1 MKKIMLVFGTR
12 PEAIKMCPLVK
23 ELKTRKGLETV
34 VCVTG
39 QHRQMLDSVL
49 RTFDVEP
56 DYDLSIMKDKQ
67 TLFGVT
73 VSILEKIKPVL
84 EKERPDAVLV
94 HGDTTT
100 TFASALACYYLGIK
114 VGHVEAG
121 LRTYDIHSPFP
132 EEFNRQAVGI
142 VSEYNFA
149 PTETARENLLR
160 EGKKKETVFVAGNTA
175 IDALRTTVRA
185 DYSNKWLDWAADG
198 RLIMIT
204 AHRRENLGE
213 PMHHMFRAIRRIVE
227 EHPDIRAIYPIHM
240 NPVVREAADAEL
252 GGCEHIKI
260 IEPLDVVDFHNF
272 LAHSYMILTDSGG
285 FQVFSLSTLR
295 KMKPD
300 GVEFASHIDGT
311 RFFLGPRESMAIQ
324 RALGSDIVMSLD
336 ECTPY
341 PCKYEDAAKSLDVT
355 LRWELMSR
363 EQKLKDHQQLFGIV
377 QGSTYRD
384 LRERSAKELVKIG
397 FDGYS
402 IGGLSVG
409 ESEEMMFECLEWVTP
424 LLPKDKPR
432 YLMGV
437 GTPKQI
443 YEGVRRGVDMFD
455 CVMPTRLAR
464 HGSAFV
470 RGGKTIPVKAGKY
483 REDFTPVDPTCSCY
497 CCTHFT
503 KAYIRHLMNVNEI
516 LGIRLIT
523 LHNIHYFMDLTRRIR
538 EHIAAGTLNDMAS
551 EFED

>member
-1 MKKIMLVFGTR
+1 MNNFELLYQDPSSGARLGRLTTAHGVVNTPVFMPVGTR
-12 PEAIKMCPLVK
+12 ATVKAISPR
-23 ELKTRKGLETV
+23 ELEELNV
-34 VCVTG
+34 
-39 QHRQMLDSVL
+39 Q
-49 RTFDVEP
+49 
-56 DYDLSIMKDKQ
+56 I
-67 TLFGVT
+67 
-73 VSILEKIKPVL
+73 IL
-84 EKERPDAVLV
+84 
-94 HGDTTT
+94 
-100 TFASALACYYLGIK
+100 
-114 VGHVEAG
+114 
-121 LRTYDIHSPFP
+121 
-132 EEFNRQAVGI
+132 
-142 VSEYNFA
+142 
-149 PTETARENLLR
+149 
-160 EGKKKETVFVAGNTA
+160 GNTYHLF
-175 IDALRTTVRA
+175 LRPGPELIEKA
-185 DYSNKWLDWAADG
+185 GGLHQFEDW
-198 RLIMIT
+198 
-204 AHRRENLGE
+204 
-213 PMHHMFRAIRRIVE
+213 HH
-227 EHPDIRAIYPIHM
+227 P
-240 NPVVREAADAEL
+240 
-252 GGCEHIKI
+252 
-260 IEPLDVVDFHNF
+260 
-272 LAHSYMILTDSGG
+272 ILTDSGG
-285 FQVFSLSTLR
+285 FQVFSLSNLR

-324 RALGSDIVMSLD
+324 RALGSDIVMSFD

-409 ESEEMMFECLEWVTP
+409 ESEETMFECLEWVTP

-523 LHNIHYFMDLTRRIR
+523 LHNIHYFMDLTKRIR

>member
-1 MKKIMLVFGTR
+1 MNNFELLYQDPTSGARLGRLTTAHGVVNTPVFMPVGTR
-12 PEAIKMCPLVK
+12 ATVK
-23 ELKTRKGLETV
+23 AMSPRELEELNV
-34 VCVTG
+34 
-39 QHRQMLDSVL
+39 Q
-49 RTFDVEP
+49 
-56 DYDLSIMKDKQ
+56 I
-67 TLFGVT
+67 
-73 VSILEKIKPVL
+73 IL
-84 EKERPDAVLV
+84 
-94 HGDTTT
+94 
-100 TFASALACYYLGIK
+100 
-114 VGHVEAG
+114 
-121 LRTYDIHSPFP
+121 
-132 EEFNRQAVGI
+132 
-142 VSEYNFA
+142 
-149 PTETARENLLR
+149 
-160 EGKKKETVFVAGNTA
+160 GNTYHLF
-175 IDALRTTVRA
+175 LRPGPELIEKA
-185 DYSNKWLDWAADG
+185 GGLHQFEDW
-198 RLIMIT
+198 
-204 AHRRENLGE
+204 
-213 PMHHMFRAIRRIVE
+213 HH
-227 EHPDIRAIYPIHM
+227 P
-240 NPVVREAADAEL
+240 
-252 GGCEHIKI
+252 
-260 IEPLDVVDFHNF
+260 
-272 LAHSYMILTDSGG
+272 ILTDSGG
-285 FQVFSLSTLR
+285 FQVFSLSNLR

-324 RALGSDIVMSLD
+324 RALGSDIVMSFD

-384 LRERSAKELVKIG
+384 LRERSATDLVKIG

-409 ESEEMMFECLEWVTP
+409 ESDEMMFECLEWVTP

-523 LHNIHYFMDLTRRIR
+523 LHNIHYFMDLTKRIR

>member
-1 MKKIMLVFGTR
+1 MNNFELLCQDPASGARLGRLTTAHGVVNTPVFMPVGTR
-12 PEAIKMCPLVK
+12 ATVK
-23 ELKTRKGLETV
+23 AMSPRELEELNV
-34 VCVTG
+34 
-39 QHRQMLDSVL
+39 Q
-49 RTFDVEP
+49 
-56 DYDLSIMKDKQ
+56 I
-67 TLFGVT
+67 
-73 VSILEKIKPVL
+73 IL
-84 EKERPDAVLV
+84 
-94 HGDTTT
+94 
-100 TFASALACYYLGIK
+100 
-114 VGHVEAG
+114 
-121 LRTYDIHSPFP
+121 
-132 EEFNRQAVGI
+132 
-142 VSEYNFA
+142 
-149 PTETARENLLR
+149 
-160 EGKKKETVFVAGNTA
+160 GNTYHLF
-175 IDALRTTVRA
+175 LRPGPELIEKA
-185 DYSNKWLDWAADG
+185 GGLHQFEDW
-198 RLIMIT
+198 R
-204 AHRRENLGE
+204 
-213 PMHHMFRAIRRIVE
+213 
-227 EHPDIRAIYPIHM
+227 HP
-240 NPVVREAADAEL
+240 
-252 GGCEHIKI
+252 
-260 IEPLDVVDFHNF
+260 
-272 LAHSYMILTDSGG
+272 ILTDSGG
-285 FQVFSLSTLR
+285 FQVFSLSNLR

-324 RALGSDIVMSLD
+324 RALGSDIVMSFD

-523 LHNIHYFMDLTRRIR
+523 LHNIHYFMDLTKRIR

>member
-1 MKKIMLVFGTR
+1 MNNFELLCQDPASGARLGRLTTAHGVVNTPVFMPVGTR
-12 PEAIKMCPLVK
+12 ATVK
-23 ELKTRKGLETV
+23 AMSPRELEELNV
-34 VCVTG
+34 
-39 QHRQMLDSVL
+39 Q
-49 RTFDVEP
+49 
-56 DYDLSIMKDKQ
+56 I
-67 TLFGVT
+67 
-73 VSILEKIKPVL
+73 IL
-84 EKERPDAVLV
+84 
-94 HGDTTT
+94 
-100 TFASALACYYLGIK
+100 
-114 VGHVEAG
+114 
-121 LRTYDIHSPFP
+121 
-132 EEFNRQAVGI
+132 
-142 VSEYNFA
+142 
-149 PTETARENLLR
+149 
-160 EGKKKETVFVAGNTA
+160 GNTYHLF
-175 IDALRTTVRA
+175 LRPGPELIEKA
-185 DYSNKWLDWAADG
+185 GGLHQFEDW
-198 RLIMIT
+198 R
-204 AHRRENLGE
+204 
-213 PMHHMFRAIRRIVE
+213 
-227 EHPDIRAIYPIHM
+227 HP
-240 NPVVREAADAEL
+240 
-252 GGCEHIKI
+252 
-260 IEPLDVVDFHNF
+260 
-272 LAHSYMILTDSGG
+272 ILTDSGG
-285 FQVFSLSTLR
+285 FQVFSLSNLR

-324 RALGSDIVMSLD
+324 RALGSDIVMSFD

-409 ESEEMMFECLEWVTP
+409 ESEETMFECLEWVTP

-483 REDFTPVDPTCSCY
+483 REDFTPVDPGCSCY

-503 KAYIRHLMNVNEI
+503 KAYVRHLMNVNEI

-523 LHNIHYFMDLTRRIR
+523 LHNIHYFMDLTKRIR

-551 EFED
+551 EFND

>member
-1 MKKIMLVFGTR
+1 MNNFELLCQDPASGARLGRLTTAHGVVNTPVFMPVGTR
-12 PEAIKMCPLVK
+12 ATVK
-23 ELKTRKGLETV
+23 AMSPRELEELNV
-34 VCVTG
+34 
-39 QHRQMLDSVL
+39 Q
-49 RTFDVEP
+49 
-56 DYDLSIMKDKQ
+56 I
-67 TLFGVT
+67 
-73 VSILEKIKPVL
+73 IL
-84 EKERPDAVLV
+84 
-94 HGDTTT
+94 
-100 TFASALACYYLGIK
+100 
-114 VGHVEAG
+114 
-121 LRTYDIHSPFP
+121 
-132 EEFNRQAVGI
+132 
-142 VSEYNFA
+142 
-149 PTETARENLLR
+149 
-160 EGKKKETVFVAGNTA
+160 GNTYHLF
-175 IDALRTTVRA
+175 LRP
-185 DYSNKWLDWAADG
+185 G
-198 RLIMIT
+198 PELIEK
-204 AHRRENLGE
+204 AGGLHQFEGW
-213 PMHHMFRAIRRIVE
+213 HH
-227 EHPDIRAIYPIHM
+227 P
-240 NPVVREAADAEL
+240 
-252 GGCEHIKI
+252 
-260 IEPLDVVDFHNF
+260 
-272 LAHSYMILTDSGG
+272 ILTDSGG
-285 FQVFSLSTLR
+285 FQVFSLSNLR

-324 RALGSDIVMSLD
+324 RALGSDIVMSFD

-409 ESEEMMFECLEWVTP
+409 ESEETMFECLEWVTP

-483 REDFTPVDPTCSCY
+483 REDFTPVDPGCSCY

-503 KAYIRHLMNVNEI
+503 KAYVRHLMNVNEI

-523 LHNIHYFMDLTRRIR
+523 LHNIHYFMDLTKRIR

-551 EFED
+551 EFND

>member
-1 MKKIMLVFGTR
+1 MNNFELLCQDPAPGARLGRLTTAHGVVNTPVFMPVGTR
-12 PEAIKMCPLVK
+12 ATVK
-23 ELKTRKGLETV
+23 AMSPRELEELNV
-34 VCVTG
+34 
-39 QHRQMLDSVL
+39 Q
-49 RTFDVEP
+49 
-56 DYDLSIMKDKQ
+56 I
-67 TLFGVT
+67 
-73 VSILEKIKPVL
+73 IL
-84 EKERPDAVLV
+84 
-94 HGDTTT
+94 
-100 TFASALACYYLGIK
+100 
-114 VGHVEAG
+114 
-121 LRTYDIHSPFP
+121 
-132 EEFNRQAVGI
+132 
-142 VSEYNFA
+142 
-149 PTETARENLLR
+149 
-160 EGKKKETVFVAGNTA
+160 GNTYHLF
-175 IDALRTTVRA
+175 LRPGPELIEKA
-185 DYSNKWLDWAADG
+185 GGLHQFEDW
-198 RLIMIT
+198 R
-204 AHRRENLGE
+204 
-213 PMHHMFRAIRRIVE
+213 
-227 EHPDIRAIYPIHM
+227 HP
-240 NPVVREAADAEL
+240 
-252 GGCEHIKI
+252 
-260 IEPLDVVDFHNF
+260 
-272 LAHSYMILTDSGG
+272 ILTDSGG
-285 FQVFSLSTLR
+285 FQVFSLSNLR

-324 RALGSDIVMSLD
+324 RALGSDIVMSFD

-409 ESEEMMFECLEWVTP
+409 ESEETMFECLEWVTP

-483 REDFTPVDPTCSCY
+483 REDFTPVDPGCSCY

-503 KAYIRHLMNVNEI
+503 KAYVRHLMNVNEI

-523 LHNIHYFMDLTRRIR
+523 LHNIHYFMDLTKRIR

-551 EFED
+551 EFDD

>member
-1 MKKIMLVFGTR
+1 MNNFELLYQDPTSGARLGHLTTAHGVVNTPVFMPVGTR
-12 PEAIKMCPLVK
+12 ATVK
-23 ELKTRKGLETV
+23 AMSPRELEELNV
-34 VCVTG
+34 
-39 QHRQMLDSVL
+39 Q
-49 RTFDVEP
+49 
-56 DYDLSIMKDKQ
+56 I
-67 TLFGVT
+67 
-73 VSILEKIKPVL
+73 IL
-84 EKERPDAVLV
+84 
-94 HGDTTT
+94 
-100 TFASALACYYLGIK
+100 
-114 VGHVEAG
+114 
-121 LRTYDIHSPFP
+121 
-132 EEFNRQAVGI
+132 
-142 VSEYNFA
+142 
-149 PTETARENLLR
+149 
-160 EGKKKETVFVAGNTA
+160 GNTYHLF
-175 IDALRTTVRA
+175 LRPGPELIEKA
-185 DYSNKWLDWAADG
+185 GGLHQFEDW
-198 RLIMIT
+198 
-204 AHRRENLGE
+204 
-213 PMHHMFRAIRRIVE
+213 HH
-227 EHPDIRAIYPIHM
+227 P
-240 NPVVREAADAEL
+240 
-252 GGCEHIKI
+252 
-260 IEPLDVVDFHNF
+260 
-272 LAHSYMILTDSGG
+272 ILTDSGG
-285 FQVFSLSTLR
+285 FQVFSLSNLR

-324 RALGSDIVMSLD
+324 RALGSDIVMSFD

-523 LHNIHYFMDLTRRIR
+523 LHNIHYFMDLTKRIR

>member
-1 MKKIMLVFGTR
+1 MNNFELLCQDPTSGARLGRLTTAHGVVNTPVFMPVGTR
-12 PEAIKMCPLVK
+12 ATVK
-23 ELKTRKGLETV
+23 AMSPRELEELNV
-34 VCVTG
+34 
-39 QHRQMLDSVL
+39 Q
-49 RTFDVEP
+49 
-56 DYDLSIMKDKQ
+56 I
-67 TLFGVT
+67 
-73 VSILEKIKPVL
+73 IL
-84 EKERPDAVLV
+84 
-94 HGDTTT
+94 
-100 TFASALACYYLGIK
+100 
-114 VGHVEAG
+114 
-121 LRTYDIHSPFP
+121 
-132 EEFNRQAVGI
+132 
-142 VSEYNFA
+142 
-149 PTETARENLLR
+149 
-160 EGKKKETVFVAGNTA
+160 GNTYHLFQRPGPELIEKA
-175 IDALRTTVRA
+175 GGLHQFE
-185 DYSNKWLDWAADG
+185 DW
-198 RLIMIT
+198 
-204 AHRRENLGE
+204 
-213 PMHHMFRAIRRIVE
+213 HH
-227 EHPDIRAIYPIHM
+227 P
-240 NPVVREAADAEL
+240 
-252 GGCEHIKI
+252 
-260 IEPLDVVDFHNF
+260 
-272 LAHSYMILTDSGG
+272 ILTDSGG
-285 FQVFSLSTLR
+285 FQVFSLSNLR

-324 RALGSDIVMSLD
+324 RALGSDIVMSFD

-470 RGGKTIPVKAGKY
+470 RGGKPIPVKAGKY

-523 LHNIHYFMDLTRRIR
+523 LHNIHYFMDLTKRIR

>member
-1 MKKIMLVFGTR
+1 MNNFELLYQDPTSGARLGRLTTAHGVVNTPVFMPVGTR
-12 PEAIKMCPLVK
+12 ATVK
-23 ELKTRKGLETV
+23 AMSPRELEELNV
-34 VCVTG
+34 
-39 QHRQMLDSVL
+39 Q
-49 RTFDVEP
+49 
-56 DYDLSIMKDKQ
+56 I
-67 TLFGVT
+67 
-73 VSILEKIKPVL
+73 IL
-84 EKERPDAVLV
+84 
-94 HGDTTT
+94 
-100 TFASALACYYLGIK
+100 
-114 VGHVEAG
+114 
-121 LRTYDIHSPFP
+121 
-132 EEFNRQAVGI
+132 
-142 VSEYNFA
+142 
-149 PTETARENLLR
+149 
-160 EGKKKETVFVAGNTA
+160 GNTYHLF
-175 IDALRTTVRA
+175 LRPGPELIEKA
-185 DYSNKWLDWAADG
+185 GGLHQFEDW
-198 RLIMIT
+198 
-204 AHRRENLGE
+204 
-213 PMHHMFRAIRRIVE
+213 HH
-227 EHPDIRAIYPIHM
+227 P
-240 NPVVREAADAEL
+240 
-252 GGCEHIKI
+252 
-260 IEPLDVVDFHNF
+260 
-272 LAHSYMILTDSGG
+272 ILTDSGG
-285 FQVFSLSTLR
+285 FQVFSLSNLR

-324 RALGSDIVMSLD
+324 RALGSDIVMSFD

-377 QGSTYRD
+377 QGSTYRE

-523 LHNIHYFMDLTRRIR
+523 LHNIHYFMDLTKRIR

>member
-1 MKKIMLVFGTR
+1 MNNFELLCQDPASGARLGRLTTAHGVVNTPVFMPVGTR
-12 PEAIKMCPLVK
+12 ATVK
-23 ELKTRKGLETV
+23 AMSPRELEELNV
-34 VCVTG
+34 
-39 QHRQMLDSVL
+39 Q
-49 RTFDVEP
+49 
-56 DYDLSIMKDKQ
+56 I
-67 TLFGVT
+67 
-73 VSILEKIKPVL
+73 IL
-84 EKERPDAVLV
+84 
-94 HGDTTT
+94 
-100 TFASALACYYLGIK
+100 
-114 VGHVEAG
+114 
-121 LRTYDIHSPFP
+121 
-132 EEFNRQAVGI
+132 
-142 VSEYNFA
+142 
-149 PTETARENLLR
+149 
-160 EGKKKETVFVAGNTA
+160 GNTYHLF
-175 IDALRTTVRA
+175 LRPGPELIEKA
-185 DYSNKWLDWAADG
+185 GGLHQFEDW
-198 RLIMIT
+198 R
-204 AHRRENLGE
+204 
-213 PMHHMFRAIRRIVE
+213 
-227 EHPDIRAIYPIHM
+227 HP
-240 NPVVREAADAEL
+240 
-252 GGCEHIKI
+252 
-260 IEPLDVVDFHNF
+260 
-272 LAHSYMILTDSGG
+272 ILTDSGG
-285 FQVFSLSTLR
+285 FQVFSLSNLR

-311 RFFLGPRESMAIQ
+311 RFFLGPSESMAIQ
-324 RALGSDIVMSLD
+324 RALGSDIVMSFD

-409 ESEEMMFECLEWVTP
+409 ESEETMFECLEWVTP

-483 REDFTPVDPTCSCY
+483 REDFTPVDPGCSCY

-503 KAYIRHLMNVNEI
+503 KAYVRHLMNVNEI

-523 LHNIHYFMDLTRRIR
+523 LHNIHYFMDLTKRIR

-551 EFED
+551 EFDD

>member
-1 MKKIMLVFGTR
+1 MNNFELLYQDPTSGARLGRLTTAHGVVNTPVFMPVGTR
-12 PEAIKMCPLVK
+12 ATVK
-23 ELKTRKGLETV
+23 AMSPRELEELNV
-34 VCVTG
+34 
-39 QHRQMLDSVL
+39 Q
-49 RTFDVEP
+49 
-56 DYDLSIMKDKQ
+56 I
-67 TLFGVT
+67 
-73 VSILEKIKPVL
+73 IL
-84 EKERPDAVLV
+84 
-94 HGDTTT
+94 
-100 TFASALACYYLGIK
+100 
-114 VGHVEAG
+114 
-121 LRTYDIHSPFP
+121 
-132 EEFNRQAVGI
+132 
-142 VSEYNFA
+142 
-149 PTETARENLLR
+149 
-160 EGKKKETVFVAGNTA
+160 GNTYHLF
-175 IDALRTTVRA
+175 LRPGPELIEKA
-185 DYSNKWLDWAADG
+185 GGLHQFEDW
-198 RLIMIT
+198 
-204 AHRRENLGE
+204 
-213 PMHHMFRAIRRIVE
+213 HH
-227 EHPDIRAIYPIHM
+227 P
-240 NPVVREAADAEL
+240 
-252 GGCEHIKI
+252 
-260 IEPLDVVDFHNF
+260 
-272 LAHSYMILTDSGG
+272 ILTDSGG
-285 FQVFSLSTLR
+285 FQVFSLSNLR

-324 RALGSDIVMSLD
+324 RALGSDIVMSFD

-464 HGSAFV
+464 HGSTFV

-523 LHNIHYFMDLTRRIR
+523 LHNIHYFMDLTKRIR

>member
-1 MKKIMLVFGTR
+1 MNNFELLCQDPASGARLGRLTTAHGVVNTPVFMPVGTR
-12 PEAIKMCPLVK
+12 ATVK
-23 ELKTRKGLETV
+23 AMSPRELEELNV
-34 VCVTG
+34 
-39 QHRQMLDSVL
+39 Q
-49 RTFDVEP
+49 
-56 DYDLSIMKDKQ
+56 I
-67 TLFGVT
+67 
-73 VSILEKIKPVL
+73 IL
-84 EKERPDAVLV
+84 
-94 HGDTTT
+94 
-100 TFASALACYYLGIK
+100 
-114 VGHVEAG
+114 
-121 LRTYDIHSPFP
+121 
-132 EEFNRQAVGI
+132 
-142 VSEYNFA
+142 
-149 PTETARENLLR
+149 
-160 EGKKKETVFVAGNTA
+160 GNTYHLF
-175 IDALRTTVRA
+175 LRPGPELIEKA
-185 DYSNKWLDWAADG
+185 GGLHQFEDW
-198 RLIMIT
+198 R
-204 AHRRENLGE
+204 
-213 PMHHMFRAIRRIVE
+213 
-227 EHPDIRAIYPIHM
+227 HP
-240 NPVVREAADAEL
+240 
-252 GGCEHIKI
+252 
-260 IEPLDVVDFHNF
+260 
-272 LAHSYMILTDSGG
+272 ILTDSGG
-285 FQVFSLSTLR
+285 FQVFSLSNLR
-295 KMKPD
+295 KIKPD

-324 RALGSDIVMSLD
+324 RALGSDIVMSFD

-409 ESEEMMFECLEWVTP
+409 ESEETMFECLEWVTP

-483 REDFTPVDPTCSCY
+483 REDFTPVDPGCSCY

-503 KAYIRHLMNVNEI
+503 KAYVRHLMNVNEI

-523 LHNIHYFMDLTRRIR
+523 LHNIHYFMDLTKRIR

-551 EFED
+551 EFDD

>member
-1 MKKIMLVFGTR
+1 MSPR
-12 PEAIKMCPLVK
+12 
-23 ELKTRKGLETV
+23 ELEELNV
-34 VCVTG
+34 
-39 QHRQMLDSVL
+39 Q
-49 RTFDVEP
+49 
-56 DYDLSIMKDKQ
+56 I
-67 TLFGVT
+67 
-73 VSILEKIKPVL
+73 IL
-84 EKERPDAVLV
+84 
-94 HGDTTT
+94 
-100 TFASALACYYLGIK
+100 
-114 VGHVEAG
+114 
-121 LRTYDIHSPFP
+121 
-132 EEFNRQAVGI
+132 
-142 VSEYNFA
+142 
-149 PTETARENLLR
+149 
-160 EGKKKETVFVAGNTA
+160 GNTYHLF
-175 IDALRTTVRA
+175 LRPGPELIEKA
-185 DYSNKWLDWAADG
+185 GGLHQFEDW
-198 RLIMIT
+198 
-204 AHRRENLGE
+204 
-213 PMHHMFRAIRRIVE
+213 HH
-227 EHPDIRAIYPIHM
+227 P
-240 NPVVREAADAEL
+240 
-252 GGCEHIKI
+252 
-260 IEPLDVVDFHNF
+260 
-272 LAHSYMILTDSGG
+272 ILTDSGG
-285 FQVFSLSTLR
+285 FQVFSLSNLR

-324 RALGSDIVMSLD
+324 RALGSDIVMSFD

-523 LHNIHYFMDLTRRIR
+523 LHNIHYFMDLTKRIR

>member
-1 MKKIMLVFGTR
+1 MNNFELLYQDPTSGARLGRLTTAHGVVNTPVFMPVGTR
-12 PEAIKMCPLVK
+12 ATVK
-23 ELKTRKGLETV
+23 AMSPRELEELNV
-34 VCVTG
+34 
-39 QHRQMLDSVL
+39 Q
-49 RTFDVEP
+49 
-56 DYDLSIMKDKQ
+56 I
-67 TLFGVT
+67 
-73 VSILEKIKPVL
+73 IL
-84 EKERPDAVLV
+84 
-94 HGDTTT
+94 
-100 TFASALACYYLGIK
+100 
-114 VGHVEAG
+114 
-121 LRTYDIHSPFP
+121 
-132 EEFNRQAVGI
+132 
-142 VSEYNFA
+142 
-149 PTETARENLLR
+149 
-160 EGKKKETVFVAGNTA
+160 GNTYHLF
-175 IDALRTTVRA
+175 LRPGPELIEKA
-185 DYSNKWLDWAADG
+185 GGLHQFEDW
-198 RLIMIT
+198 
-204 AHRRENLGE
+204 
-213 PMHHMFRAIRRIVE
+213 HH
-227 EHPDIRAIYPIHM
+227 P
-240 NPVVREAADAEL
+240 
-252 GGCEHIKI
+252 
-260 IEPLDVVDFHNF
+260 
-272 LAHSYMILTDSGG
+272 ILTDSGG
-285 FQVFSLSTLR
+285 FQVFSLSNLR

-324 RALGSDIVMSLD
+324 RALGSDIVMSFD

-483 REDFTPVDPTCSCY
+483 REDFTPVDPGCSCY

-523 LHNIHYFMDLTRRIR
+523 LHNIHYFMDLTKRIR

>member
-1 MKKIMLVFGTR
+1 MNNFELLYQDPSSDARLGRLTTAHGVVNTPVFMPVGTR
-12 PEAIKMCPLVK
+12 ATVK
-23 ELKTRKGLETV
+23 AMSPRELEELNV
-34 VCVTG
+34 
-39 QHRQMLDSVL
+39 Q
-49 RTFDVEP
+49 
-56 DYDLSIMKDKQ
+56 I
-67 TLFGVT
+67 
-73 VSILEKIKPVL
+73 IL
-84 EKERPDAVLV
+84 
-94 HGDTTT
+94 
-100 TFASALACYYLGIK
+100 
-114 VGHVEAG
+114 
-121 LRTYDIHSPFP
+121 
-132 EEFNRQAVGI
+132 
-142 VSEYNFA
+142 
-149 PTETARENLLR
+149 
-160 EGKKKETVFVAGNTA
+160 GNTYHLF
-175 IDALRTTVRA
+175 LRPGPELIEKA
-185 DYSNKWLDWAADG
+185 GGLHQFEDW
-198 RLIMIT
+198 
-204 AHRRENLGE
+204 
-213 PMHHMFRAIRRIVE
+213 HH
-227 EHPDIRAIYPIHM
+227 P
-240 NPVVREAADAEL
+240 
-252 GGCEHIKI
+252 
-260 IEPLDVVDFHNF
+260 
-272 LAHSYMILTDSGG
+272 ILTDSGG
-285 FQVFSLSTLR
+285 FQVFSLSNLR

-324 RALGSDIVMSLD
+324 RALGSDIVMSFD

-523 LHNIHYFMDLTRRIR
+523 LHNIHYFMDLTKRIR

>member
-1 MKKIMLVFGTR
+1 MNTFELLCQDPASGARLGRLTTAHGVVNTPVFMPVGTR
-12 PEAIKMCPLVK
+12 ATVK
-23 ELKTRKGLETV
+23 AMSPRELEELNV
-34 VCVTG
+34 
-39 QHRQMLDSVL
+39 Q
-49 RTFDVEP
+49 
-56 DYDLSIMKDKQ
+56 I
-67 TLFGVT
+67 
-73 VSILEKIKPVL
+73 IL
-84 EKERPDAVLV
+84 
-94 HGDTTT
+94 
-100 TFASALACYYLGIK
+100 
-114 VGHVEAG
+114 
-121 LRTYDIHSPFP
+121 
-132 EEFNRQAVGI
+132 
-142 VSEYNFA
+142 
-149 PTETARENLLR
+149 
-160 EGKKKETVFVAGNTA
+160 GNTYHLF
-175 IDALRTTVRA
+175 LRPGPELIEKA
-185 DYSNKWLDWAADG
+185 GGLHQFEDW
-198 RLIMIT
+198 R
-204 AHRRENLGE
+204 
-213 PMHHMFRAIRRIVE
+213 
-227 EHPDIRAIYPIHM
+227 HP
-240 NPVVREAADAEL
+240 
-252 GGCEHIKI
+252 
-260 IEPLDVVDFHNF
+260 
-272 LAHSYMILTDSGG
+272 ILTDSGG
-285 FQVFSLSTLR
+285 FQVFSLSNLR

-324 RALGSDIVMSLD
+324 RALGSDIVMSFD

-409 ESEEMMFECLEWVTP
+409 ESEETMFECLEWVTP

-483 REDFTPVDPTCSCY
+483 REDFTPVDPGCSCY

-503 KAYIRHLMNVNEI
+503 KAYVRHLMNVNEI

-523 LHNIHYFMDLTRRIR
+523 LHNIHYFMDLTKRIR

-551 EFED
+551 EFDD

>member
-1 MKKIMLVFGTR
+1 MNNFELLYQDPTSGARLGRLTTAHGVVNTPVFMPVGTR
-12 PEAIKMCPLVK
+12 ATVK
-23 ELKTRKGLETV
+23 AMSPRELEELNV
-34 VCVTG
+34 
-39 QHRQMLDSVL
+39 Q
-49 RTFDVEP
+49 
-56 DYDLSIMKDKQ
+56 I
-67 TLFGVT
+67 
-73 VSILEKIKPVL
+73 IL
-84 EKERPDAVLV
+84 
-94 HGDTTT
+94 
-100 TFASALACYYLGIK
+100 
-114 VGHVEAG
+114 
-121 LRTYDIHSPFP
+121 
-132 EEFNRQAVGI
+132 
-142 VSEYNFA
+142 
-149 PTETARENLLR
+149 
-160 EGKKKETVFVAGNTA
+160 GNTYHLF
-175 IDALRTTVRA
+175 LRPGPELIEKA
-185 DYSNKWLDWAADG
+185 GGLHQFEDW
-198 RLIMIT
+198 
-204 AHRRENLGE
+204 
-213 PMHHMFRAIRRIVE
+213 HH
-227 EHPDIRAIYPIHM
+227 P
-240 NPVVREAADAEL
+240 
-252 GGCEHIKI
+252 
-260 IEPLDVVDFHNF
+260 
-272 LAHSYMILTDSGG
+272 ILTDSGG
-285 FQVFSLSTLR
+285 FQVFSLSNLR

-324 RALGSDIVMSLD
+324 RALGSDIVMSFD

>member
-1 MKKIMLVFGTR
+1 MNNFELLYQDPTSGARLGRLTTAHGVVNTPVFMPVGTR
-12 PEAIKMCPLVK
+12 ATVK
-23 ELKTRKGLETV
+23 AMSPRELEELNV
-34 VCVTG
+34 
-39 QHRQMLDSVL
+39 Q
-49 RTFDVEP
+49 
-56 DYDLSIMKDKQ
+56 I
-67 TLFGVT
+67 
-73 VSILEKIKPVL
+73 IL
-84 EKERPDAVLV
+84 
-94 HGDTTT
+94 
-100 TFASALACYYLGIK
+100 
-114 VGHVEAG
+114 
-121 LRTYDIHSPFP
+121 
-132 EEFNRQAVGI
+132 
-142 VSEYNFA
+142 
-149 PTETARENLLR
+149 
-160 EGKKKETVFVAGNTA
+160 GNTYHLF
-175 IDALRTTVRA
+175 LRPGPELIEKA
-185 DYSNKWLDWAADG
+185 GGLHQFEDW
-198 RLIMIT
+198 
-204 AHRRENLGE
+204 
-213 PMHHMFRAIRRIVE
+213 HH
-227 EHPDIRAIYPIHM
+227 P
-240 NPVVREAADAEL
+240 
-252 GGCEHIKI
+252 
-260 IEPLDVVDFHNF
+260 
-272 LAHSYMILTDSGG
+272 ILTDSGG
-285 FQVFSLSTLR
+285 FQVFSLSNLR

-324 RALGSDIVMSLD
+324 RALGSDIVMSFD

-409 ESEEMMFECLEWVTP
+409 ESEETMFECLEWVTP

>member
-1 MKKIMLVFGTR
+1 MNNFELLYQDPTSGARLGRLTTAHGVVNTPVFMPVGTR
-12 PEAIKMCPLVK
+12 ATVK
-23 ELKTRKGLETV
+23 AMSPRELEELNV
-34 VCVTG
+34 
-39 QHRQMLDSVL
+39 Q
-49 RTFDVEP
+49 
-56 DYDLSIMKDKQ
+56 I
-67 TLFGVT
+67 
-73 VSILEKIKPVL
+73 IL
-84 EKERPDAVLV
+84 
-94 HGDTTT
+94 
-100 TFASALACYYLGIK
+100 
-114 VGHVEAG
+114 
-121 LRTYDIHSPFP
+121 
-132 EEFNRQAVGI
+132 
-142 VSEYNFA
+142 
-149 PTETARENLLR
+149 
-160 EGKKKETVFVAGNTA
+160 GNTYHLF
-175 IDALRTTVRA
+175 LRPGPELIEKA
-185 DYSNKWLDWAADG
+185 GGLHQFEDW
-198 RLIMIT
+198 
-204 AHRRENLGE
+204 
-213 PMHHMFRAIRRIVE
+213 HH
-227 EHPDIRAIYPIHM
+227 P
-240 NPVVREAADAEL
+240 
-252 GGCEHIKI
+252 
-260 IEPLDVVDFHNF
+260 
-272 LAHSYMILTDSGG
+272 ILTDSGG
-285 FQVFSLSTLR
+285 FQVFSLSNLR

-324 RALGSDIVMSLD
+324 RALGSDIVMSFD

-409 ESEEMMFECLEWVTP
+409 ESEETMFECLEWVTP

-523 LHNIHYFMDLTRRIR
+523 LHNIHYFMDLTKRIR

>member
-1 MKKIMLVFGTR
+1 MNNFELLYQDPTSGARLGRLTTAHGVVNTPVFMPVGTR
-12 PEAIKMCPLVK
+12 ATVK
-23 ELKTRKGLETV
+23 AMSPRELEELNV
-34 VCVTG
+34 
-39 QHRQMLDSVL
+39 Q
-49 RTFDVEP
+49 
-56 DYDLSIMKDKQ
+56 I
-67 TLFGVT
+67 
-73 VSILEKIKPVL
+73 IL
-84 EKERPDAVLV
+84 
-94 HGDTTT
+94 
-100 TFASALACYYLGIK
+100 
-114 VGHVEAG
+114 
-121 LRTYDIHSPFP
+121 
-132 EEFNRQAVGI
+132 
-142 VSEYNFA
+142 
-149 PTETARENLLR
+149 
-160 EGKKKETVFVAGNTA
+160 GNTYHLF
-175 IDALRTTVRA
+175 LRPGPELIEKA
-185 DYSNKWLDWAADG
+185 GGLHQFEDW
-198 RLIMIT
+198 
-204 AHRRENLGE
+204 
-213 PMHHMFRAIRRIVE
+213 HH
-227 EHPDIRAIYPIHM
+227 P
-240 NPVVREAADAEL
+240 
-252 GGCEHIKI
+252 
-260 IEPLDVVDFHNF
+260 
-272 LAHSYMILTDSGG
+272 ILTDSGG
-285 FQVFSLSTLR
+285 FQVFSLSNLR

-324 RALGSDIVMSLD
+324 RALGSDIVMSFD

-377 QGSTYRD
+377 KGSTYRD

-523 LHNIHYFMDLTRRIR
+523 LHNIHYFMDLTKRIR

>member
-1 MKKIMLVFGTR
+1 MDNFELLYQDPSSGARLGRLKTAHGVVNTPVFMPVGTR
-12 PEAIKMCPLVK
+12 ATVK
-23 ELKTRKGLETV
+23 AMSPRELEELNV
-34 VCVTG
+34 
-39 QHRQMLDSVL
+39 Q
-49 RTFDVEP
+49 
-56 DYDLSIMKDKQ
+56 I
-67 TLFGVT
+67 
-73 VSILEKIKPVL
+73 IL
-84 EKERPDAVLV
+84 
-94 HGDTTT
+94 
-100 TFASALACYYLGIK
+100 
-114 VGHVEAG
+114 
-121 LRTYDIHSPFP
+121 
-132 EEFNRQAVGI
+132 
-142 VSEYNFA
+142 
-149 PTETARENLLR
+149 
-160 EGKKKETVFVAGNTA
+160 GNTYHLF
-175 IDALRTTVRA
+175 LRPGPELIEKA
-185 DYSNKWLDWAADG
+185 GGLHKFEDW
-198 RLIMIT
+198 
-204 AHRRENLGE
+204 N
-213 PMHHMFRAIRRIVE
+213 
-227 EHPDIRAIYPIHM
+227 HP
-240 NPVVREAADAEL
+240 
-252 GGCEHIKI
+252 
-260 IEPLDVVDFHNF
+260 
-272 LAHSYMILTDSGG
+272 ILTDSGG
-285 FQVFSLSTLR
+285 FQVFSLSNLR

-324 RALGSDIVMSLD
+324 RALGSDVVMSFD

-363 EQKLKDHQQLFGIV
+363 EQKLKDHQMLFGIV

-409 ESEEMMFECLEWVTP
+409 EPEENMFECLEWVTP

-443 YEGVRRGVDMFD
+443 YEGVRRGIDMFD

-523 LHNIHYFMDLTRRIR
+523 LHNIHYFMDLTQRIR
-538 EHIAAGTLNDMAS
+538 DHIAAGTLNDMAA
-551 EFED
+551 EFE

>member
-1 MKKIMLVFGTR
+1 MNNFELLYQDPTSGARLGRLTTAHGVVNTPVFMPVGTR
-12 PEAIKMCPLVK
+12 ATVK
-23 ELKTRKGLETV
+23 AMSPRELEELNV
-34 VCVTG
+34 
-39 QHRQMLDSVL
+39 Q
-49 RTFDVEP
+49 
-56 DYDLSIMKDKQ
+56 I
-67 TLFGVT
+67 
-73 VSILEKIKPVL
+73 IL
-84 EKERPDAVLV
+84 
-94 HGDTTT
+94 
-100 TFASALACYYLGIK
+100 
-114 VGHVEAG
+114 
-121 LRTYDIHSPFP
+121 
-132 EEFNRQAVGI
+132 
-142 VSEYNFA
+142 
-149 PTETARENLLR
+149 
-160 EGKKKETVFVAGNTA
+160 GNTYHLF
-175 IDALRTTVRA
+175 LRPGPELIEKA
-185 DYSNKWLDWAADG
+185 GGLHQFEDW
-198 RLIMIT
+198 
-204 AHRRENLGE
+204 
-213 PMHHMFRAIRRIVE
+213 HH
-227 EHPDIRAIYPIHM
+227 P
-240 NPVVREAADAEL
+240 
-252 GGCEHIKI
+252 
-260 IEPLDVVDFHNF
+260 
-272 LAHSYMILTDSGG
+272 ILTDSGG
-285 FQVFSLSTLR
+285 FQVFSLSNLR

-324 RALGSDIVMSLD
+324 RALGSDIVMSFD

-432 YLMGV
+432 YLMGI

-523 LHNIHYFMDLTRRIR
+523 LHNIHYFMDLTKRIR

>member
-1 MKKIMLVFGTR
+1 MNNFELLYQDPSSDARLGRLTTAHGVVNTPVFMPVGTR
-12 PEAIKMCPLVK
+12 ATVK
-23 ELKTRKGLETV
+23 AMSPRELEELNV
-34 VCVTG
+34 
-39 QHRQMLDSVL
+39 Q
-49 RTFDVEP
+49 
-56 DYDLSIMKDKQ
+56 I
-67 TLFGVT
+67 
-73 VSILEKIKPVL
+73 IL
-84 EKERPDAVLV
+84 
-94 HGDTTT
+94 
-100 TFASALACYYLGIK
+100 
-114 VGHVEAG
+114 
-121 LRTYDIHSPFP
+121 
-132 EEFNRQAVGI
+132 
-142 VSEYNFA
+142 
-149 PTETARENLLR
+149 
-160 EGKKKETVFVAGNTA
+160 GNTYHLF
-175 IDALRTTVRA
+175 LRPGPELIEKA
-185 DYSNKWLDWAADG
+185 GGLHQFEDW
-198 RLIMIT
+198 
-204 AHRRENLGE
+204 
-213 PMHHMFRAIRRIVE
+213 HH
-227 EHPDIRAIYPIHM
+227 P
-240 NPVVREAADAEL
+240 
-252 GGCEHIKI
+252 
-260 IEPLDVVDFHNF
+260 
-272 LAHSYMILTDSGG
+272 ILTDSGG
-285 FQVFSLSTLR
+285 FQVFSLSNLR

-324 RALGSDIVMSLD
+324 RALGLDIVMSFD

-397 FDGYS
+397 YDGYS
-402 IGGLSVG
+402 IGGLIVG

-523 LHNIHYFMDLTRRIR
+523 LHNIHYFMDLTKRIR

>member
-1 MKKIMLVFGTR
+1 MNNFELLYQDPTSGARLGRLTTAHGVVNTPVFMPVGTR
-12 PEAIKMCPLVK
+12 ATVK
-23 ELKTRKGLETV
+23 AMSPRELEELNV
-34 VCVTG
+34 
-39 QHRQMLDSVL
+39 Q
-49 RTFDVEP
+49 
-56 DYDLSIMKDKQ
+56 I
-67 TLFGVT
+67 
-73 VSILEKIKPVL
+73 IL
-84 EKERPDAVLV
+84 
-94 HGDTTT
+94 
-100 TFASALACYYLGIK
+100 
-114 VGHVEAG
+114 
-121 LRTYDIHSPFP
+121 
-132 EEFNRQAVGI
+132 
-142 VSEYNFA
+142 
-149 PTETARENLLR
+149 
-160 EGKKKETVFVAGNTA
+160 GNTYHLF
-175 IDALRTTVRA
+175 LRPGPELIEKA
-185 DYSNKWLDWAADG
+185 GGLHQFEDW
-198 RLIMIT
+198 
-204 AHRRENLGE
+204 
-213 PMHHMFRAIRRIVE
+213 HH
-227 EHPDIRAIYPIHM
+227 P
-240 NPVVREAADAEL
+240 
-252 GGCEHIKI
+252 
-260 IEPLDVVDFHNF
+260 
-272 LAHSYMILTDSGG
+272 ILTDSGG
-285 FQVFSLSTLR
+285 FQVFSLSNLR

-324 RALGSDIVMSLD
+324 RALGSDIVMSFD

-409 ESEEMMFECLEWVTP
+409 ESEETMFECLEWVTP

-523 LHNIHYFMDLTRRIR
+523 LHNIHYFMDLTKRIR
-538 EHIAAGTLNDMAS
+538 EHIATGTLNDMAS

>member
-1 MKKIMLVFGTR
+1 MNNFELLYQDPTSGARLGRLTTAHGVVNTPVFMPVGTR
-12 PEAIKMCPLVK
+12 ATVK
-23 ELKTRKGLETV
+23 AMSPRELEELNV
-34 VCVTG
+34 
-39 QHRQMLDSVL
+39 Q
-49 RTFDVEP
+49 
-56 DYDLSIMKDKQ
+56 I
-67 TLFGVT
+67 
-73 VSILEKIKPVL
+73 IL
-84 EKERPDAVLV
+84 
-94 HGDTTT
+94 
-100 TFASALACYYLGIK
+100 
-114 VGHVEAG
+114 
-121 LRTYDIHSPFP
+121 
-132 EEFNRQAVGI
+132 
-142 VSEYNFA
+142 
-149 PTETARENLLR
+149 
-160 EGKKKETVFVAGNTA
+160 GNTYHLF
-175 IDALRTTVRA
+175 LRPGPELIEKA
-185 DYSNKWLDWAADG
+185 GGLHQFEDW
-198 RLIMIT
+198 
-204 AHRRENLGE
+204 
-213 PMHHMFRAIRRIVE
+213 HH
-227 EHPDIRAIYPIHM
+227 P
-240 NPVVREAADAEL
+240 
-252 GGCEHIKI
+252 
-260 IEPLDVVDFHNF
+260 
-272 LAHSYMILTDSGG
+272 ILTDSGG
-285 FQVFSLSTLR
+285 FQVFSLSNLR

-324 RALGSDIVMSLD
+324 RALGSDIVMSFD

-483 REDFTPVDPTCSCY
+483 REDFTPVDPGCSCY

-503 KAYIRHLMNVNEI
+503 KAYVRHLMNVNEI